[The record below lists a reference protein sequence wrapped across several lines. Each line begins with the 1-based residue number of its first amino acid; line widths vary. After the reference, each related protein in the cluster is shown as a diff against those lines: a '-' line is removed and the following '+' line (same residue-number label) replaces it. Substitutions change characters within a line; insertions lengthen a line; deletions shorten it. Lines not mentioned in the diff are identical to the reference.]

1 MGQFETVPTEAGVER
16 RFGDLTDL
24 VTKNH
29 DGIVDVR
36 RDVRALGRRMD
47 KRFDAV
53 DERFNEIE
61 RALTDLR
68 MMMVRRL
75 AELPEGIDP

>member
-1 MGQFETVPTEAGVER
+1 MSA
-16 RFGDLTDL
+16 
-24 VTKNH
+24 H
-29 DGIVDVR
+29 W
-36 RDVRALGRRMD
+36 GRRMD